1 MKIEDYPIFSDH
13 MDTLKEMSKD
23 TSEGQPQYM
32 TERMEEAVNFDLVK
46 RTYANTLELSEDT
59 ASSCDSLLFLS
70 TGPIFIEFK
79 NGKVKAA
86 EIKTKIRDSLLI
98 YGGITGQ
105 SISDTRTEMEFVLVY
120 NEQKNPDRSQ
130 SVSPPDDTPSRVAIA
145 EHLANRA
152 KVEHIRFDLER
163 FQKLYFRAVHTYTPG
178 EFEKYLAEKEIS

>member
-46 RTYANTLELSEDT
+46 RAYANMLGLSEKT
-59 ASSCDSLLFLS
+59 ASSCDSLAFLS
-70 TGPIFIEFK
+70 TGPVFIEFK
-79 NGKVKAA
+79 NGKVESANV
-86 EIKTKIRDSLLI
+86 KTKIRDSLLI

-105 SISDTRTEMEFVLVY
+105 SIADTRTGMEFILVY
-120 NEQKNPDRSQ
+120 NEQKNPDRNPSAPA
-130 SVSPPDDTPSRVAIA
+130 SGDAPSRVAIA
-145 EHLANRA
+145 EYLANKA
-152 KVEHIRFDLER
+152 KVEYIRFDLDR

-178 EFEKYLAEKEIS
+178 EFENYLAEKGLS